1 MATSDDGN
9 KTKSQ
14 LLAEIEELRSQLA
27 ARQEAVSADANE
39 APLQPVLAAPM
50 TRRTALSTWVAPVIL
65 SIPFGVMARPRTA
78 QALPAPA
85 LPTVPPTVPPTGGT
99 PALPTSAPTMIPTPI
114 PTSIPTSFPTA
125 FPTAFPTSFPTA
137 APTDTPTLTPTETP
151 DAAATAAAGA
161 TQTAAAAA
169 TQTAR
174 AGIAAPAPALSEVGL
189 GAAVT
194 VLAGAGVWRLLKK
207 RTEGL
212 DGDDG
217 KPEESDEDSGNE
229 GGTK

>member
-27 ARQEAVSADANE
+27 ERQDAVGADADE
-39 APLQPVLAAPM
+39 APLQPVFAAPM

-99 PALPTSAPTMIPTPI
+99 PALPTSAPTMIPTSI
-114 PTSIPTSFPTA
+114 PTSIPTA
-125 FPTAFPTSFPTA
+125 FPTAFPTSFPTSFPTA
-137 APTDTPTLTPTETP
+137 APTETP
-151 DAAATAAAGA
+151 DAAATAAAGSA